1 MTQSQGNLSWDVNL
15 IAHIWGPETSS
26 RIISIPLGDKDIP
39 CWGDQTE
46 GSCPFKSI
54 FQTVV
59 YGSVGPQWPWKRHWK
74 LDAPQKC
81 KFFMWMAPANKL
93 STKIKLHNMGLLTS
107 ANCTLC
113 HDQLESVD
121 HLYLNKIYLIWFLS
135 DDQLSP
141 SSRHLAPAPTNV
153 RQAEL
158 RWLFQP
164 NVGQAGINWPHAF
177 S

>member
-1 MTQSQGNLSWDVNL
+1 
-15 IAHIWGPETSS
+15 
-26 RIISIPLGDKDIP
+26 
-39 CWGDQTE
+39 
-46 GSCPFKSI
+46 
-54 FQTVV
+54 
-59 YGSVGPQWPWKRHWK
+59 
-74 LDAPQKC
+74 
-81 KFFMWMAPANKL
+81 MWMAPVNKL

-164 NVGQAGINWPHAF
+164 DVGQAGIIGLMSSRNGNCRNDQSHPLNRSKTSGSDHRSKHLLQTWPQKR
-177 S
+177 SD